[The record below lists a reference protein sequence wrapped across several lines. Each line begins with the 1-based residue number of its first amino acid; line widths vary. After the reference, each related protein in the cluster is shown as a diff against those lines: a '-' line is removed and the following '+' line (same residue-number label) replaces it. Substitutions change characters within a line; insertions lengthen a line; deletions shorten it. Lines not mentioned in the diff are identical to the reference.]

1 ICKTCGMACVHS
13 YDEKGVC
20 TICGYACAHP
30 QENRTYTNPH
40 EVVLGYTAN
49 NQMNHSTTYGWGR
62 DEMCGLCGVPFGT
75 EIVEGSEYVVG
86 GMPHTFVDGVC
97 SLCGQEACKHPS
109 DSVRLR
115 TTTINISNTPL
126 DERYH
131 TKTYDVVEQSVC
143 EECYE
148 VISERVLETGKVDKV
163 AHYFSAEGS
172 CYDCQYQLSCAHAN
186 VVLRANLNSTTS
198 YEPVDEIYHMHYYD
212 VYGNTFCTDCGQA
225 VKYGELIQQNLSE
238 KEQHHFSD
246 GVCLLC
252 GTSNTCTHPSTRV
265 EEYISGN
272 SVMVDETYCARTGK
286 RVIQTYCT
294 VCQSFVKTE
303 EIENVTQTEKHN
315 FYDGACT
322 YCGYVPECSHERT
335 YVTTQKEYY
344 ASGVPKDDKVHVSYY
359 NRYEWTY
366 CADCEKLLSQK
377 LVEQNCEM
385 LEAHHFETGVQCTC
399 GYISLCNHSN
409 VKKAYYNSG
418 RTSVTGIDDKRHA
431 VQYDSYSYDVCADC
445 GANLGND
452 QLINYV
458 QFEEEHDY
466 RNGVCRTCGYVSGC
480 QHANT
485 HTEMLMEGTG
495 SRRLDGKYHI
505 VLNNWYELTKCSN
518 CGETL
523 DEKLVETGD
532 EKREQHHYDD
542 LGVCVGCGYVNAG
555 CKHETVSAT
564 VRWDSDSA
572 QVVSKDENGHT
583 VTYDV
588 IKTTHCYDCGL
599 DMTEVIAQGQT
610 VTEPHNGRYWDSVC
624 TVCHYDPGQPACQ
637 HPTTEEVVSYAC
649 QSILSTDEQGHTMK
663 AIKSIETYCAECGTW
678 IRGTEEPGQTVT
690 EAHDFYLD
698 KCMVCDYK
706 NPCKHAQ
713 THTENYYDRQYNFSS
728 TADGHTFKGDL
739 WEMTI
744 CDVCD
749 SVIAEALKTF
759 DGTFTDVHYF
769 NDKGVCLDCGY
780 KGGAPVKPEP
790 TPGPTAKPTQD
801 TDTTF
806 VPTPRPQTNTA
817 VEPTVEP
824 TATPAPQ
831 AMVDTLLEAVLEA
844 QAEGSEVTVE
854 VVGAAEIMT
863 EEEYTALKALP
874 AQEQILVTLASIGF
888 EDVVEAAMKALNVT
902 LSDGA
907 QALVQQVSARM
918 AAVSDE
924 ERAAIEEKLAQ
935 YFPVE
940 EVVVDGVKT
949 SYFVIDLRI
958 EVDGV
963 VRVERYGFRLDENGE
978 WIFVRLDLQSV
989 QW

>member
-20 TICGYACAHP
+20 TVCGYACAHS
-30 QENRTYTNPH
+30 QEYLGYDNYH
-40 EVVLGYTAN
+40 EQVTGYTAGGYSG
-49 NQMNHSTTYGWGR
+49 HSVIYDLLKDTK
-62 DEMCGLCGVPFGT
+62 CFLCGATIETGLVDMTGCSRW
-75 EIVEGSEYVVG
+75 ES
-86 GMPHTFVDGVC
+86 HTYVDGVC
-97 SLCGQEACKHPS
+97 SLCGGKACDHPGMRIWCS
-109 DSVRLR
+109 QKNHVY
-115 TTTINISNTPL
+115 TPL
-126 DERYH
+126 DAQYH
-131 TKTYDVVEQSVC
+131 TQTYDVYEIKAC
-143 EECYE
+143 ELCFT
-148 VISERVLETGKVDKV
+148 VLGEEIIEKGHTDKV
-163 AHYFSAEGS
+163 AHDFGEDGVCRACG
-172 CYDCQYQLSCAHAN
+172 YQNTCAHAHTA
-186 VVLRANLNSTTS
+186 LM
-198 YEPVDEIYHMHYYD
+198 YEDDYSNAYYEKQDAAYHLH
-212 VYGNTFCTDCGQA
+212 VYQNKGVTFCTDCGAKLTQIEP
-225 VKYGELIQQNLSE
+225 VVTEVREQRKHSFSPDDGICYTCGEKNA
-238 KEQHHFSD
+238 
-246 GVCLLC
+246 
-252 GTSNTCTHPSTRV
+252 CTHPSTWV
-265 EEYISGN
+265 ESYIYGSYTA
-272 SVMVDETYCARTGK
+272 VDA
-286 RVIQTYCT
+286 TYCT
-294 VCQSFVKTE
+294 KTGTRVTDTYCSDCRMLIKTE
-303 EIENVTQTEKHN
+303 EEENVTQTMRHD
-315 FYDGACT
+315 FRDGSCR
-322 YCGYVPECSHERT
+322 YCGYIPECSHERT
-335 YVTTQKEYY
+335 YAIESQKFY
-344 ASGVPKDDKVHVSYY
+344 AWDVPKDDKVHVDYY
-359 NRYEWTY
+359 NLYEVTY
-366 CADCEKLLSQK
+366 CADCDRVLSQK
-377 LVEQNCEM
+377 LIEQNCEKP
-385 LEAHHFETGVQCTC
+385 EAHNKDGKCGC
-399 GYISLCNHSN
+399 GYVNLCEHQN
-409 VKKAYYNSG
+409 VKKEYYDG
-418 RTSVTGIDDKRHA
+418 DGTTYTRIDEKTHWA
-431 VQYDSYSYDVCADC
+431 EYDSYSYDICADC
-445 GANLGND
+445 GKDLGNE
-452 QLINYV
+452 QLI
-458 QFEEEHDY
+458 EHVKIVDEHY
-466 RNGVCRTCGYVSGC
+466 YYDGVCDCGDVSGC
-480 QHANT
+480 QHE
-485 HTEMLMEGTG
+485 HVRTENVPWSVGT
-495 SRRLDGKYHI
+495 RKLDQKYHVLI
-505 VLNNWYELTKCSN
+505 VNWYEETLCADCGESIDRKLTKA
-518 CGETL
+518 
-523 DEKLVETGD
+523 GD
-532 EKREQHHYDD
+532 EIRIEHNYNSV
-542 LGVCVGCGYVNAG
+542 GVCNGCGYVNAG
-555 CKHETVSAT
+555 CKHETVST
-564 VRWDSDSA
+564 SVSWDGNSA
-572 QVVSKDENGHT
+572 LVVSKDESGHT

-599 DMTEVIAQGQT
+599 DTTEVLAQGQT
-610 VTEPHNGRYWDSVC
+610 VTEPHDSRYWDGVC
-624 TVCHYDPGQPACQ
+624 IICNYDPGQPACQ
-637 HPTTEEVVSYAC
+637 HPTTEEVVSYDC

-663 AIKSIETYCAECGTW
+663 AVKIVDTYCAECGTW
-678 IRGTEEPGQTVT
+678 IQMTREPGQTVT
-690 EAHDFYLD
+690 QAHDFYLD
-698 KCMVCDYK
+698 KCLVCDYK

-713 THTENYYDRQYNFSS
+713 THTETYYSRPYSFTH
-728 TADGHTFKGDL
+728 TAESHTFKGDL